1 MLELKNIYRS
11 KEIKFYDF
19 LMSHQQGLRD
29 DFLRNNPTWIS
40 VQNAVEYEIEDSNIA
55 AKYNVSIQEIISK
68 KNGWNRLGFIS
79 QFDNKVRDHQR
90 EKYPTAFKII
100 DHFSRLDCTAAAYS
114 TFEPGNILSR
124 HTGPENRTA
133 KNIRIHIPL
142 IIPEGDVGFEVHGEE
157 IRWDDIFAFNNQKA
171 HSAWNLTNERR
182 LIFILDVTRSICDM
196 PPAPEWFPGCNDNAP
211 EFYKTQKE
219 GEIWKKSIAQQR

>member
-19 LMSHQQGLRD
+19 LMSHQQGLRN

-40 VQNAVEYEIEDSNIA
+40 VQNAVDYEIEGAGGPLQLNSE
-55 AKYNVSIQEIISK
+55 SISK
-68 KNGWNRLGFIS
+68 KDGWNRLGFIS
-79 QFDNKVRDHQR
+79 HLDNKVRDYQR
-90 EKYPTAFKII
+90 ERYPTAFKII
-100 DHFSRLDCTAAAYS
+100 DNFGPDCTLASYS

-157 IRWDDIFAFNNQKA
+157 IQWDDLWAFNNQKT

-182 LIFILDVTRSICDM
+182 LVFIVDLTRSICDM
-196 PPAPEWFPGCNDNAP
+196 PPAPEWFPGCNDDAP
-211 EFYKTQKE
+211 AFPKTQKE
-219 GEIWKKSIAQQR
+219 GEIWKKSMAQQR